1 MLFRPNQAYVTCPTA
16 YLCDESAASNVSMCI
31 DGNQVCDGK
40 VDCLEGDDEVKCGRL
55 QKLYKMHRLY
65 DKCSKSLEMVSI
77 RGPVKSYV
85 CFLKGPYG
93 P

>member
-40 VDCLEGDDEVKCGRL
+40 VDCFEGDDEVKCGRL
-55 QKLYKMHRLY
+55 IQNVSVTRQTSCALNVYK
-65 DKCSKSLEMVSI
+65 
-77 RGPVKSYV
+77 
-85 CFLKGPYG
+85 
-93 P
+93 